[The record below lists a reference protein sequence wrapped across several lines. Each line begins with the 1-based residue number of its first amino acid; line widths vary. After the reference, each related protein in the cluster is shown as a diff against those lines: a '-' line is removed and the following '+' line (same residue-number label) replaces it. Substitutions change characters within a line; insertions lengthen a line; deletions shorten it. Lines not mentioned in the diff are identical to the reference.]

1 MNDTTGLVLRDA
13 TYTAGRFHL
22 GPLSLQ
28 IPPQAWFMLL
38 GPSGSGKTTLL
49 RLIAGVNTA
58 PLGMISLDGRDIGP
72 LPPEARR
79 VAYVSQYGDIFPH
92 LTVAE
97 NIEFGLHFKRHSRA
111 ERASRVQRL
120 LDLFGIA
127 HLATRSAATVSGG
140 ESRRVAIARAL
151 APEPALLLLDEPL
164 SMLDPNGRIELQ
176 ACLSKVHRE
185 LGTATIHVTHDRDEA
200 WLMGTR
206 CGVLLGGK
214 LVQEGPVTDVFRR
227 PSSRAAA
234 HFLGAA
240 NILPAPALG
249 GAAGNWAMIRPE
261 HIEIVSAESTDALA
275 ATVTSIRDRGELCDI
290 EATPANGAL
299 PLLSHVA
306 FVQAS
311 TLSIGSRIG
320 LRWHPEDVVVWHE
333 DSSNT

>member
-1 MNDTTGLVLRDA
+1 MNDTTGLIIRDA
-13 TYTAGRFHL
+13 SFTAGRFQL
-22 GPLSLQ
+22 GPLSLH

-49 RLIAGVNTA
+49 RLIAGVNIA
-58 PLGMISLDGRDIGP
+58 PSGMILLDGRDIGR

-97 NIEFGLHFKRHSRA
+97 NIAFGLHFKRLSRN
-111 ERASRVQRL
+111 ERTSRVERL

-127 HLATRSAATVSGG
+127 HLASRSAATVSGG

-164 SMLDPNGRIELQ
+164 SMLDPNGRTELQ
-176 ACLSKVHRE
+176 ACLTKVHGE

-214 LVQEGPVTDVFRR
+214 LLQEGPVTDVFRR
-227 PSSRAAA
+227 PSSRAVA

-249 GAAGNWAMIRPE
+249 GPAGEWAMVRPE
-261 HIEIVSAESTDALA
+261 HIAIVPTDSPDAIP
-275 ATVTSIRDRGELCDI
+275 ATVTAIRDRGEFCDV
-290 EATPANGAL
+290 EATPVDAL
-299 PLLSHVA
+299 FTLLSHVTLT
-306 FVQAS
+306 QA
-311 TLSIGSRIG
+311 TALTVGTRIG
-320 LRWHPEDVVVWHE
+320 LRWHRDNVVIWKEGTPE
-333 DSSNT
+333 